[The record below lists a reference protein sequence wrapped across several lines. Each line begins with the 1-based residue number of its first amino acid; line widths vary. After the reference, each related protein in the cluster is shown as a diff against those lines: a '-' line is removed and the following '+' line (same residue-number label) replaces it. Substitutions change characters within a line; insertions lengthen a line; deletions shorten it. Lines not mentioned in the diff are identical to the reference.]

1 MRIQLILVG
10 LWLVSLT
17 PLFGQSAPDSA
28 KTAKADTAQQDTTIL
43 RFPIKE
49 KIGPSAWRK
58 TEQAF
63 ELARKKDADYVM
75 IHMNTFGGRVA
86 EADSIRSAILDAPM
100 PVYVFIDPNAAS
112 AGALISI
119 ACDKIYMSPSAT
131 MGAATVVNQSGEK
144 APEKYQSYMRGTMR
158 ATAQASGRDP
168 DIAEAMVDAWRA
180 LRPRAS
186 CSPSPA
192 RRP

>member
-28 KTAKADTAQQDTTIL
+28 TTAKADTAQQDTTIL

-131 MGAATVVNQSGEK
+131 MGAATVVNQSGEH
-144 APEKYQSYMRGTMR
+144 PIR
-158 ATAQASGRDP
+158 
-168 DIAEAMVDAWRA
+168 
-180 LRPRAS
+180 
-186 CSPSPA
+186 
-192 RRP
+192 